1 MSTRIA
7 TLRLAEFLPLLG
19 SGINR
24 EDEPRSIRLIKN
36 VTSADVAQKAGV
48 SKWTVI
54 RAFTSG
60 AIIANETRARVLEV
74 AQELNYRPN
83 LLARSLATNKT
94 HLVAILVDDFM
105 NPYKLPTLDRLTAS
119 LQAEGML
126 GVLVNINK
134 SYDHV
139 EALTTAKQRQL
150 DAVVLF
156 GTAFKDDMVDDHAGM
171 FKQLPL
177 FVLARESTIPM
188 VPSVSCDA
196 ERSLIEICEY
206 LYSRGY
212 RRPGFM
218 YGPRTMSTALGR
230 RRSYLHFWHTRGIAT
245 IKEIAA
251 EHYGPRTMSTAL
263 GRRRSY
269 LHFWHT
275 RGIATI
281 KEIAAEHYD
290 RNVAAEAMRIYLR
303 SIPSKQR
310 CDVIMCENDILAIG
324 ALDVARNEFGLSI
337 PQDIAIVGYDD
348 IDLAGMHAFSLTT
361 YRQPASAMVEALVHM
376 LVGRRPPTTL
386 RIPGELIIR
395 TSA

>member
-1 MSTRIA
+1 MEFFAPTRFRYN
-7 TLRLAEFLPLLG
+7 T
-19 SGINR
+19 

-36 VTSADVAQKAGV
+36 VTSADVARKAGV

-60 AIIANETRARVLEV
+60 AIIADETRARVLEV

-126 GVLVNINK
+126 GILVNINK

-150 DAVVLF
+150 DAIVLF

-196 ERSLIEICEY
+196 ERSLIEICAY
-206 LYSRGY
+206 LHSRGY

-230 RRSYLHFWHTRGIAT
+230 RRNYLHFWHAHGIA
-245 IKEIAA
+245 A
-251 EHYGPRTMSTAL
+251 
-263 GRRRSY
+263 
-269 LHFWHT
+269 
-275 RGIATI
+275 I

-290 RNVAAEAMRIYLR
+290 RNVAAEAMRIYLG
-303 SIPSKQR
+303 STPSKER

-348 IDLAGMHAFSLTT
+348 IDLAGMHVFSLTT
-361 YRQPASAMVEALVHM
+361 YRQPAAAMVDALVDM
-376 LVGRRPPTTL
+376 LVGRRPPATV
-386 RIPGELIIR
+386 RIPGELVAR